1 MKKIK
6 HTEQMNDREWADAA
20 AWLSGEKSS
29 GDEAARLLISEEGDI
44 MKKWND
50 LKYTDNDIIDVDKA
64 WEKLNGRIEA
74 EKPVIQMPLQRERA
88 RRSFFQTFARIAAMV
103 IVVAGMGWLVFEVA
117 APDKMTVASSADERN
132 IEVLLA
138 DGSKIYLN
146 RDSKLTYP
154 EEFGRN
160 NRKVSL
166 EGEAFFDIAPDASKP
181 FIIDAGR
188 ATVRVLGTSFNVMT
202 DNGHN
207 EVEVLVAS
215 GKVLLTSADGEQSVT
230 LDPEY
235 VGKVSPESSS
245 QARNTNINY
254 LSWHTDM
261 LVYDGE
267 RLEVVFE
274 DLRRTFNIDITAG
287 DPAINNYRL
296 TSPFERQPHDTIIKL
311 ICTTFNLRSVG
322 GEGTYTLYPG
332 QAQ

>member
-1 MKKIK
+1 MKKNK
-6 HTEQMNDREWADAA
+6 HTEQLNDREWADAA

-29 GDEAARLLISEEGDI
+29 GNEAARLLISEEEDI

-50 LKYTDNDIIDVDKA
+50 LRYTDNDIIDVDKA
-64 WEKLNGRIEA
+64 WENLNGRIEA
-74 EKPVIQMPLQRERA
+74 EKPVIALPMQ

-103 IVVAGMGWLVFEVA
+103 IIVAGIGWLTFEVA
-117 APDKMTVASSADERN
+117 APEKMTITSSDDERN

-138 DGSKIYLN
+138 DGSKVYLN
-146 RDSKLTYP
+146 RDSRLTYP
-154 EEFGRN
+154 EAFGRN
-160 NRKVSL
+160 SRKVSL

-181 FIIDAGR
+181 FIIDAGK

-207 EVEVLVAS
+207 EVEVYVS
-215 GKVLLTSADGEQSVT
+215 TGKVLLTSADGAQSVT

-235 VGKVSPESSS
+235 VGKVSPVGSS
-245 QARNTNINY
+245 QARNTNVNY

-274 DLRRTFNIDITAG
+274 DLRRTFNISITAG
-287 DPAINNYRL
+287 DQAINDYRL

-311 ICTTFNLRSVG
+311 ICTTFHLPSVG

>member
-1 MKKIK
+1 MKKNKQI
-6 HTEQMNDREWADAA
+6 EQLNDREWADAA

-50 LKYTDNDIIDVDKA
+50 VSYTDDDIVDVDRA
-64 WEKLNGRIEA
+64 WDKLNGRIEA
-74 EKPVIQMPLQRERA
+74 EKPVIPLQR
-88 RRSFFQTFARIAAMV
+88 RSFMQTFIRIAAMV
-103 IVVAGMGWLVFEVA
+103 ILVAGMGWLVFEVA
-117 APDKMTVASSADERN
+117 APEKLTVASGADERN

-146 RDSKLTYP
+146 RDSRLTYP
-154 EEFGRN
+154 KEFGRN

-166 EGEAFFDIAPDASKP
+166 DGEAFFDIAPDASKP
-181 FIIDAGR
+181 FIIDAGK

-207 EVEVLVAS
+207 EVEVLVAT
-215 GKVLLTSADGEQSVT
+215 GKVQVTSADGVQSVT

-235 VGKVSPESSS
+235 VGKVSTAGSS
-245 QARNTNINY
+245 QAINTNANY

-267 RLEVVFE
+267 RLEVVFK
-274 DLRRTFNIDITAG
+274 DLSRTYNIDITAG
-287 DPAINNYRL
+287 DPAINDYRL

>member
-1 MKKIK
+1 MKKNKQI
-6 HTEQMNDREWADAA
+6 EQLNDREWADAA

-50 LKYTDNDIIDVDKA
+50 VSYTDDDIIDVDKA
-64 WEKLNGRIEA
+64 WDKLNGRIEA
-74 EKPVIQMPLQRERA
+74 EKPVIPLR
-88 RRSFFQTFARIAAMV
+88 RRSFIHTFTRIAAMV
-103 IVVAGMGWLVFEVA
+103 ILVAGMGWLVFEVA
-117 APDKMTVASSADERN
+117 APEKLTVASAADERN

-146 RDSKLTYP
+146 RDSRLTYP
-154 EEFGRN
+154 KEFGRN

-181 FIIDAGR
+181 FIIDAGK

-207 EVEVLVAS
+207 EVEVLVAT
-215 GKVLLTSADGEQSVT
+215 GKVLVTSADGAQSVT

-235 VGKVSPESSS
+235 IGKVSTTGSS
-245 QARNTNINY
+245 QVINTNVNY

-274 DLRRTFNIDITAG
+274 DLNRTYNIAITAG
-287 DPAINNYRL
+287 DPAINDYRL

-322 GEGTYTLYPG
+322 GEGTYTLYPA